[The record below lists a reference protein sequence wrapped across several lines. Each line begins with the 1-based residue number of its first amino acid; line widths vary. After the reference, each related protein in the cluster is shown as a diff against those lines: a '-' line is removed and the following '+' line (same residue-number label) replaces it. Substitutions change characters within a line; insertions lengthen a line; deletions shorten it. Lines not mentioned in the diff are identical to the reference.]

1 MNQLRTKLSES
12 LQTGFVDQII
22 QSTREYRP
30 QLLVNDKLAGK
41 KVLTTIERELRLCD
55 EFWFS
60 VAFITTSGV
69 ATLINTLIELEKSGV
84 KGRILASQYLNFTQP
99 EALRRLKQFSNIDLR
114 IVTDGDFHS
123 KGYLFKKNDVYNLII
138 GSSNLTANAL
148 CSNKEWNLKVTATEE
163 SELIHQTRK
172 EFEDEFLNAQIV
184 TDEFIVKYDL
194 YYRSQ
199 LEYNKKIQAK
209 LNPAEFFDIKPN
221 LMQLDALENLKQ
233 LRKKGKSKALLIS
246 ATGTGK
252 TYLSAFDVKVFKPR
266 KFLFVVHRRTIAE
279 KAMET
284 FKNHFGDTFTMGL
297 YSGNERE
304 LEADFIFSTIQT
316 ISKDEHL
323 HQFEKTHFDYIVI
336 DESHRAGA
344 TSYQK
349 IMEYF
354 DPQFLLGMTATPERT
369 DGFDVFKSFEYNIAY
384 EIRLHQALSENML
397 SPFHYYGVTDITVNG
412 KVIDDKSDFNLLTA
426 DERVNRIIDIAE
438 LYGCDNGNVRGL
450 VFCSRKE
457 ECYALSKE
465 FNKRL
470 GYQTIALT
478 GDDDEIKRANAIRL
492 LESTSK
498 ADKLDYIFTV
508 DIFNEGIDIPSVNQI
523 IMLRPTQSAIIF
535 VQQLGRGLR
544 KVNDKEYLTVIDF
557 IGNYNNNFLVPIA
570 LYGDTSFNK
579 DTLRNLISTGSALM
593 PGSST
598 VNFDRITKEKIF
610 DAIDSA
616 KLEMKK
622 DLVNDYQLLKF
633 KIGRIPKMIDFLESG
648 SRDPFLYVNYS
659 KSYLNFL
666 LSIKEIEHENLT
678 KNHLRLIELFS
689 IEINNSKRIEETI
702 LLNELLLNGCTSF
715 TEINYVILR
724 KYGYIN
730 SEETLN
736 SAFNNLNFNFITENF
751 QKKLLRVSEL
761 LGFEIITET
770 SSKVQFSDFFQGLL
784 SNDVFKEFLIDSVQ
798 CAIMIFDRKFNLK
811 RYSEGFQLYQKYSR
825 KDVFRILNWDKNPV
839 AQNVGGYI
847 ISTDK
852 TNCPIFVNY
861 HKEENISSTT
871 KYEDKFLNN
880 LEFQWMSKS
889 NRTLLSNDVVT
900 IKNHQTG
907 LRIPLFVKK
916 SNDEGTEFYYLG
928 DVTPNADS
936 FEQKTMEN
944 DLGKKVPVVQLIFK
958 LNQPVEDHLFDYFT
972 DVNP

>member
-184 TDEFIVKYDL
+184 TNEFIVKYDL

-209 LNPAEFFDIKPN
+209 LNPAEFFDVKPN

-233 LRKKGKSKALLIS
+233 LRKKGKTKALLIS

-284 FKNHFGDTFTMGL
+284 FKNLFGDTFSMGL

-323 HQFEKTHFDYIVI
+323 HHFEKTHFDYIVI

-397 SPFHYYGVTDITVNG
+397 SPFHYYGVTDLTVNG
-412 KVIDDKSDFNLLTA
+412 NVIDDKSDFNLLTA

-457 ECYALSKE
+457 ECYALSNE

-478 GDDDEIKRANAIRL
+478 GDDDETKRANAIRL

-622 DLVNDYQLLKF
+622 DLVNDFQLLKF

-715 TEINYVILR
+715 REINDVILR

-730 SEETLN
+730 SEETLK

-761 LGFEIITET
+761 LGFEIITEI
-770 SSKVQFSDFFQGLL
+770 SSKVQFSDFFKGLL
-784 SNDVFKEFLIDSVQ
+784 SNDDFREFLIDSVQ

-811 RYSEGFQLYQKYSR
+811 RYCEGFQLYQKYSR

-861 HKEENISSTT
+861 HKDENISSTT

-900 IKNHQTG
+900 IKNHQSG

-928 DVTPNADS
+928 DVTPNTDS

-944 DLGKKVPVVQLIFK
+944 DLGKKVPVVQLVFK